1 MGYKVWVTT
10 NENKIMN
17 IKYKDD
23 EVIIDSFGI
32 DIVIR
37 MTSRIA
43 SL

>member
-23 EVIIDSFGI
+23 EVIIDSLGI

-37 MTSRIA
+37 MTSRKA
-43 SL
+43 NT